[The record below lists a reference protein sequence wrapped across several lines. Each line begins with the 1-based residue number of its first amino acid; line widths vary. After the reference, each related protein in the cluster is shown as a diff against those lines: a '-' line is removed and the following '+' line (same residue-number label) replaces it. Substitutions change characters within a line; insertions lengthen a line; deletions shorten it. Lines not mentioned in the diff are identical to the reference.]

1 MIGRLS
7 IWHRPGRKS
16 FAALR
21 DLGATHIVTILGEQ
35 EGAEKLIVSLKAAGF
50 ESIWIPLGKG
60 DPDVAISMADTIQER
75 FLEVAKALQ
84 SGGHVVV
91 HCSAG
96 IHRTGM
102 LTYAFLR
109 TIGMSSGEAEAALGE
124 LRPITQEGVMASR
137 LAGIEPLVDELV
149 GLPQPG
155 AIEFVVI

>member
-1 MIGRLS
+1 
-7 IWHRPGRKS
+7 
-16 FAALR
+16 
-21 DLGATHIVTILGEQ
+21 
-35 EGAEKLIVSLKAAGF
+35 
-50 ESIWIPLGKG
+50 
-60 DPDVAISMADTIQER
+60 
-75 FLEVAKALQ
+75 
-84 SGGHVVV
+84 
-91 HCSAG
+91 
-96 IHRTGM
+96 M